1 MRPATVRDFTLRS
14 GTWVEAEVCEP
25 CARRRKTAVFPLVGS
40 ALAAVALA
48 VGTTFAI
55 DRLQRNEREMPAAD
69 PREWAKRLRSTT
81 PTLSSFSRDLTAAA
95 RAGELDPV
103 VGRDAEIERVV
114 AILSRRSKNN
124 PVLVGEPGV
133 GKTAVV
139 EGLAQ
144 RIATGDVP
152 AALRDKRILS
162 LSLGPLVAG
171 TKYRGE
177 FEGRVKRILEEVK
190 RSAREIVLFIDE
202 LHALV
207 GAGAAEG
214 SLDLSSMI
222 KPELA
227 RGELQCIG
235 ATTFDEYRKY
245 IETDSALERR
255 FQPVI
260 VDEPTVAQTAD
271 ILRGLRGRYG
281 DHHGVDISDAAIE
294 AAATLSARYIIDRFL
309 PDKAIDLID
318 EASSSVALRGGGIV
332 EVADVAAIV
341 SKWTG
346 IPQGAL
352 TEEQSRSL
360 LDLEQALAKRVVG
373 QERAI
378 AAVAQAI
385 RRGRAGLKDP
395 RKPVGGFL
403 FLGTSGVGKT
413 EHPDE
418 YRDHAPNVCEACG
431 GPFSPGAERE
441 LIGEYDEIE
450 IPPVRPYVIR
460 HRRFACRCAHCG
472 AAAKGP
478 APAVATTT
486 PFGPRI
492 HALAIYLKGFQTLSY
507 ERLRGLFPD
516 AFGLAVSEGALMNM
530 FVRSHP
536 RFEIEASKA
545 KAILRAAKVVAS
557 DETGVRI
564 EGTNSY
570 HWVFPCKDAV
580 VHQPDYSRSARVVDD
595 MMDGHVPAVWISD
608 RYSAQQKHG
617 ERHQTCLAH
626 LARDTA
632 FAFEHGSDDLP
643 FRFKLWLGRAFDL
656 ARAIADFAA
665 STLKRKKREL
675 ETQLEALLTTPTIC
689 DLAQELQAKIGR
701 ARGAASHL
709 LRFPRRGGRHQQ
721 HVGGQAASLR
731 DPAKSDERLSR
742 HVGGRGGSGCANK
755 RRHRPAPRRK
765 PLRCD
770 RRDPGLIANTPRFD
784 ALREIGG
791 G

>member
-1 MRPATVRDFTLRS
+1 
-14 GTWVEAEVCEP
+14 VEAEVCET

-144 RIATGDVP
+144 RIAAGDVP

-177 FEGRVKRILEEVK
+177 FEGRVKRIIEEVK

-255 FQPVI
+255 FQPVT
-260 VDEPTVAQTAD
+260 VDEPTVAQTTD

-413 EHPDE
+413 E
-418 YRDHAPNVCEACG
+418 
-431 GPFSPGAERE
+431 
-441 LIGEYDEIE
+441 
-450 IPPVRPYVIR
+450 
-460 HRRFACRCAHCG
+460 
-472 AAAKGP
+472 
-478 APAVATTT
+478 
-486 PFGPRI
+486 
-492 HALAIYLKGFQTLSY
+492 
-507 ERLRGLFPD
+507 
-516 AFGLAVSEGALMNM
+516 
-530 FVRSHP
+530 
-536 RFEIEASKA
+536 
-545 KAILRAAKVVAS
+545 
-557 DETGVRI
+557 
-564 EGTNSY
+564 
-570 HWVFPCKDAV
+570 
-580 VHQPDYSRSARVVDD
+580 
-595 MMDGHVPAVWISD
+595 
-608 RYSAQQKHG
+608 
-617 ERHQTCLAH
+617 
-626 LARDTA
+626 
-632 FAFEHGSDDLP
+632 
-643 FRFKLWLGRAFDL
+643 L
-656 ARAIADFAA
+656 ARAIA
-665 STLKRKKREL
+665 SEL
-675 ETQLEALLTTPTIC
+675 FGTEEALVRIDLTEYTESHTVSRLLGAPPGYSGHDEPGQLTEPVRRRPYSVVLFDEFEKAHGDVAAILLQIL
-689 DLAQELQAKIGR
+689 DDGRVTDAKGRAIDFRHAIVILTSNASPSEIEIYMRPELLNRIDDVVQFNELGEREIESIVELQMHAV
-701 ARGAASHL
+701 A
-709 LRFPRRGGRHQQ
+709 
-721 HVGGQAASLR
+721 
-731 DPAKSDERLSR
+731 ERLGALHISIVLDAGARRFLALQSIAAGSGARFVARTIAR
-742 HVGGRGGSGCANK
+742 HVTNPLSSAILRG
-755 RRHRPAPRRK
+755 
-765 PLRCD
+765 
-770 RRDPGLIANTPRFD
+770 
-784 ALREIGG
+784 EIKEGG
-791 G
+791 GARVALFDEDRIEVIAA